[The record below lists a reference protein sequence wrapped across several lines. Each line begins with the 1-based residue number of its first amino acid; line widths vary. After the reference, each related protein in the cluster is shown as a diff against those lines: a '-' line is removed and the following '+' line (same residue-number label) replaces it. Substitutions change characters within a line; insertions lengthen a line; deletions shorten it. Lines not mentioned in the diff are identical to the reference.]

1 IPAPTFALTL
11 FGRQLMSQQTD
22 IRQRFL
28 FPNSDI
34 RGEIVRLDT
43 SLAPILNARAYPM
56 ALEGL
61 LGEAMA
67 AVTLL
72 SGSLKFKGR
81 LGLQAQ
87 GQGELKM
94 LLAECT
100 DDSKIRGLMQLKE
113 GEPVP
118 NSAALSE
125 LLSQGVMAITIK
137 PEQGRDYQGL
147 VPMESDSFAACL
159 EDYFRQSEQL
169 PTRLW
174 LASGNGQAAGIM
186 LQALPQQVASKED
199 NDLTWER
206 VVTLTETLTMDEL
219 LGLPVETVLHRLFHE
234 DLPQLPQAQ
243 PISFGC
249 TCSRERVARALIS
262 LGVEELQSLLDEQ
275 NEAEIQCDFC
285 SKTQT
290 FDAVDLAQLIHT
302 MKEHQSS

>member
-1 IPAPTFALTL
+1 
-11 FGRQLMSQQTD
+11 MSQHSTD

-34 RGEIVRLDT
+34 RGEIVRLDA
-43 SLAPILNARAYPM
+43 SLKPIIAARQYPM
-56 ALEGL
+56 AAESL
-61 LGEAMA
+61 LSEAIVA
-67 AVTLL
+67 ATLL

-81 LGLQAQ
+81 LSVQAQ
-87 GQGELKM
+87 GDGALKL

-100 DDSKIRGLMQLKE
+100 HDNQVRALIHTAEDAE
-113 GEPVP
+113 VP
-118 NSAALSE
+118 NSQALSD
-125 LLSQGVMAITIK
+125 LLGKGVMAITIR
-137 PEQGRDYQGL
+137 PEQGQDYQGM
-147 VPMESDSFAACL
+147 VPLEKDTLAACL
-159 EDYFRQSEQL
+159 EDYFEQSEQL

-186 LQALPQQVASKED
+186 LQALPQQVARKED

-206 VVTLTETLTMDEL
+206 VVALTETLTLDEL

-234 DLPQLPQAQ
+234 DPPQLPQAQ
-243 PISFGC
+243 PVSFGC

-262 LGVEELQSLLDEQ
+262 LGVEELQSMLDEQ
-275 NEAEIQCDFC
+275 NEAKIQCDFC

-302 MKEHQSS
+302 MKEHQYSPSD

>member
-1 IPAPTFALTL
+1 
-11 FGRQLMSQQTD
+11 MSQQTD

-87 GQGELKM
+87 GQGALKM

-174 LASGNGQAAGIM
+174 LASGNGQAAGLL
-186 LQALPQQVASKED
+186 LQALPQQVADKEA
-199 NDLTWER
+199 NDATWQNA
-206 VVTLTETLTMDEL
+206 VALTETLSMEEL

-234 DLPQLPQAQ
+234 TPPELPPAQAVE
-243 PISFGC
+243 FGC
-249 TCSRERVARALIS
+249 TCSRDRVAQALAS
-262 LGVEELQSLLDEQ
+262 LGTEELQAIIDEQ
-275 NEAEIQCDFC
+275 GEARVQCDFC
-285 SKTQT
+285 GDTQL
-290 FDAVDLAQLIHT
+290 FDKVDLGSLIST
-302 MKEHQSS
+302 LKN